1 MNWRITFFDGKVRNQ
16 TMGLPDGIL
25 ANFLHITSMI
35 QEFGPALGRPFVA
48 PLGAGLFEIRSKGKE
63 GVGRSLYCMGNER
76 ELVILHS
83 YIKKT
88 RKTPLKELKLAR
100 QRMKQVRK

>member
-1 MNWRITFFDGKVRNQ
+1 MEFPV
-16 TMGLPDGIL
+16 GIL

-35 QEFGPALGRPFVA
+35 EEFGPALGRPFVSS
-48 PLGAGLFEIRSKGKE
+48 LGSGLLEIRSKGKE
-63 GVGRSLYCMGNER
+63 GISRSLYCMGSEK

-88 RKTPLKELKLAR
+88 QKAPLKELRLAR
-100 QRMKQVRK
+100 KRMKQVQK